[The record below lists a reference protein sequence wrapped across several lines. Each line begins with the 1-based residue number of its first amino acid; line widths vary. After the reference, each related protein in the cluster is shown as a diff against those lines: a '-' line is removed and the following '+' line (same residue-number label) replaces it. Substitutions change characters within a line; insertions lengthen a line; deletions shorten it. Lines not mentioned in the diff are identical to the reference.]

1 MWVEALLSNI
11 FPLHASGTKPSS
23 YKKSSSLH
31 ERCRSKWWMGG
42 SSFQAYALISVTND
56 LAFKTK
62 TKRHHAE
69 IINQRTI
76 SPADTAH
83 DMEADR
89 CMSVSR
95 LIACCFR
102 GDDTLAIPQL
112 VGVYCIGLSAI
123 SSFVDLI
130 NLIISELEGGARRG
144 EHHVPVPVPAEAE
157 RAACHVSDSD
167 YAPKNS
173 SSPIHVESRGEVN
186 QPFLPCVRARGNI
199 GLLGKKNMGTIA

>member
-1 MWVEALLSNI
+1 MVDGRLV
-11 FPLHASGTKPSS
+11 FPGL
-23 YKKSSSLH
+23 
-31 ERCRSKWWMGG
+31 RSHL
-42 SSFQAYALISVTND
+42 QTND
-56 LAFKTK
+56 LAFKIK
-62 TKRHHAE
+62 TKRHHVK

-76 SPADTAH
+76 SPADPAH
-83 DMEADR
+83 DMETNR

-102 GDDTLAIPQL
+102 GDTLAIPPL
-112 VGVYCIGLSAI
+112 VGVCCTGLSAI
-123 SSFVDLI
+123 SSLVDLI
-130 NLIISELEGGARRG
+130 NLVISELEGSARRG
-144 EHHVPVPVPAEAE
+144 EDHVPPESE

-167 YAPKNS
+167 YSPKNS